1 MNTSSELTQ
10 DLAALFHSHLGVT
23 FPMCALAVMHQG
35 QVVLD
40 QAWGQCEGWRANPET
55 LFDIASL
62 SKLFT
67 TSAFLSYVS
76 LGKIGLDD
84 PLVSVLPDF
93 GKHGARAVEGGQDPH
108 SLQRLALDA
117 SLQGQTVDPSQVTF
131 RHLLTHTSGLPAWRD
146 VFSVAGSAPFPP
158 EWHRP
163 LEGKAR
169 WAQALPALYQYPFVD
184 HPGRR
189 VIYSDIGLILLGH
202 ALEVISG
209 LALEQVIQVQVLGPL
224 GLSRTLFNPVQQ
236 GFARLDEIAP
246 TELDL
251 RWRQRRVWGEVHDE
265 NACAL
270 GGVAGHAGL
279 FSTAMDVALFGQAW
293 LSEPHKMGIDA
304 RLARLA
310 KSELA
315 CTDDVRRGL
324 GFVIKSHQNASAGD
338 HFSPQTFGHTGFT
351 GTTLWVDPDRHCVV
365 ACLTNGIYAGRA
377 QHAPHT
383 FRRLLHDLI
392 AHSMDFGGV
401 GMK

>member
-1 MNTSSELTQ
+1 
-10 DLAALFHSHLGVT
+10 
-23 FPMCALAVMHQG
+23 
-35 QVVLD
+35 
-40 QAWGQCEGWRANPET
+40 
-55 LFDIASL
+55 
-62 SKLFT
+62 
-67 TSAFLSYVS
+67 
-76 LGKIGLDD
+76 
-84 PLVSVLPDF
+84 
-93 GKHGARAVEGGQDPH
+93 
-108 SLQRLALDA
+108 
-117 SLQGQTVDPSQVTF
+117 
-131 RHLLTHTSGLPAWRD
+131 
-146 VFSVAGSAPFPP
+146 
-158 EWHRP
+158 

-279 FSTAMDVALFGQAW
+279 FSTAMDVALFGQVW

-401 GMK
+401 GRK